1 MSDKDLNTGSDV
13 VSDYQNEYT
22 VKLKERFLNFS
33 VEILRFLYTLPI
45 KKEHDVLKY
54 QLSKSATSIGANYE
68 EAQSS
73 TYKEFI
79 QKVRTALREANET
92 KYWLEIINR
101 LNIGN
106 NKKIIHLTDEAKQ
119 ISLILGSIVSKAD
132 KKNKE
137 GIQKTN
143 EK

>member
-106 NKKIIHLTDEAKQ
+106 NEKIIHLTDEAKQ